1 MFFRLIAI
9 FSLAVASAFAAPPE
23 LAVRSY
29 VLIEAQSG
37 QVLAEKEADVA
48 LPPASI
54 TKLMTACLVFEALQ
68 DGRITLNDEVPVSQ
82 SAYAQKGSRMFIEVG
97 SRVKVHDL
105 LQGLIVQSGNDAG
118 VALAEYVGG
127 SVDGFVAMMN
137 DAAKRLGMHE
147 SHFLDPVGLGGE
159 GHVMSARDIAT
170 LSRHLAVNFPDYYHY
185 YGQKSHT
192 WNKITQENRNRLLF
206 TNPRVDGL
214 KTGHTSTAGY
224 CLASTEKRG
233 DLRLIAVVLGSAEE
247 KTRYE
252 ASQALLDYGFS
263 RFQEVTLL
271 REDHLLKQVRVWKGE
286 SDHVAVRAAHSVRQ
300 WLPRDAPNTVRAT
313 VNVPVLVAPV
323 AAGEKI
329 GNIVLHQEG
338 KTLATVDALAAHAV
352 PEGGFFR
359 RSWDGLQL
367 IFED

>member
-1 MFFRLIAI
+1 MFCRL
-9 FSLAVASAFAAPPE
+9 FCLVFLVVSRAFAAPDLP
-23 LAVRSY
+23 VRSY
-29 VLIEAQSG
+29 VLLDAESG
-37 QVLAEKEADVA
+37 QVLAEQDADAA

-54 TKLMTACLVFEALQ
+54 TKLMTAYLVFEVLR
-68 DGRITLNDEVPVSQ
+68 DGRIALDDEVAVSQ
-82 SAYAQKGSRMFIEVG
+82 RAYAQKGSRMFIEVG

-127 SVDGFVAMMN
+127 TVEDFVAMMN
-137 DAAKRLGMHE
+137 GAAARLGMRA

-159 GHVMSARDIAT
+159 GHAMSARDIAI
-170 LSRHLAVNFPDYYHY
+170 LSRQLSTEFPDYYHY
-185 YGQKSHT
+185 YSQKSYT

-206 TNPRVDGL
+206 TNPQVDGL
-214 KTGHTSTAGY
+214 KTGHTAAAGY

-233 DLRLIAVVLGSAEE
+233 DLRLIAVVLGAAEE

-263 RFQEVTLL
+263 RFREVTLV
-271 REDHLLKQVRVWKGE
+271 RDDQDLKQVPVWKGE
-286 SDHVAVRAAHSVRQ
+286 ADSVPVRAARSVRQ
-300 WLPRDAPNTVRAT
+300 WLPKDAPNTIRAS
-313 VNVPVLVAPV
+313 VNVPTLIAPV
-323 AAGEKI
+323 AAGQTI

-338 KTLATVDALAAHAV
+338 KTLATVDAVAARAV
-352 PEGGFFR
+352 PEGGLFK
-359 RSWDGLQL
+359 RSWHSIRL